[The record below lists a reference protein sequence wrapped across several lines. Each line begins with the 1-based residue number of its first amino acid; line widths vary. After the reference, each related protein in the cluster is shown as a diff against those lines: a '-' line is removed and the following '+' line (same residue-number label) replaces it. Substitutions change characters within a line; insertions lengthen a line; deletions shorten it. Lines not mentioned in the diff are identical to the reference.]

1 MVRRRCA
8 SSLEATSPER
18 VANCRLKYVAPPAGS
33 PGRHR
38 RQGRNNWACLAERV
52 LGGWPMTLRAALL
65 LVILLTGGVAG
76 LVVVLGFAG
85 TACVAG
91 ISLALQLARRRMTR
105 PT

>member
-1 MVRRRCA
+1 
-8 SSLEATSPER
+8 
-18 VANCRLKYVAPPAGS
+18 
-33 PGRHR
+33 
-38 RQGRNNWACLAERV
+38 
-52 LGGWPMTLRAALL
+52 MTLRAALL